1 MNFKIT
7 LVVILVC
14 LALIF
19 LAQNIQVVTVSFLFW
34 EISMSRAILLF
45 FSLLIGFIIGWF
57 LHSYL
62 SYRKDKKEFSDFK
75 V

>member
-7 LVVILVC
+7 LVVILAC

-19 LAQNIQVVTVSFLFW
+19 VAQNIEVVTVRFLFW
-34 EISMSRAILLF
+34 EMSMSRAILLF

-57 LHSYL
+57 LNSYL
-62 SYRKDKKEFSDFK
+62 SYREDKKEISDFK
-75 V
+75 I

>member
-7 LVVILVC
+7 LVVILAC
-14 LALIF
+14 LVLIF
-19 LAQNIQVVTVSFLFW
+19 VAQNIEVVTVRFLFW
-34 EISMSRAILLF
+34 EISMSSAILLF

-57 LHSYL
+57 LNSYL
-62 SYRKDKKEFSDFK
+62 SYRKDKKEISDFK